1 MWKEILIQLKYE
13 IIPNIIVRINRKD
26 TKVPIKVSTNAIYSW
41 IHWTIRKEIANWYHR
56 LTKEDCSEYLPLED
70 KVDLKMDFY
79 FRTRYLDSS
88 NCSFMWKMI
97 EDSLVK
103 NWLLTDDTNKYVW
116 NFSCES
122 IEIDKKERSKIE
134 KDYVRVYIYKN

>member
-1 MWKEILIQLKYE
+1 MGNLLIELKYE
-13 IIPNIIVRINRKD
+13 IIPNIIVVKKWKQLKI
-26 TKVPIKVSTNAIYSW
+26 PIKVSTNKIYAW
-41 IHWTIRKEIANWYHR
+41 IHWTIRNEIANRYHK
-56 LTKEDCSEYLPLED
+56 LTKEDCVEFETITE

-103 NWLLTDDTNKYVW
+103 NWLLTDDTNKYVGK
-116 NFSCES
+116 FQCES
-122 IEIDKKERSKIE
+122 IVIDKKERSKIE
-134 KDYVRVYIYKN
+134 KDYVRVYIYKNS

>member
-1 MWKEILIQLKYE
+1 MKELLIELKYE
-13 IIPNIIVRINRKD
+13 IIPNIIVEIRGQQK
-26 TKVPIKVSTNAIYSW
+26 KVPIKVSTNAIYSW
-41 IHWTIRKEIANWYHR
+41 IHWSIRTHIADWYHR
-56 LTKEDCSEYLPLED
+56 LTKEDCLEFETITQ

-97 EDSLVK
+97 EDSLVNNK
-103 NWLLTDDTNKYVW
+103 LLKDDTNKYVW
-116 NFSCES
+116 KFSCES
-122 IEIDKKERSKIE
+122 IVIDKKERVKIE